1 MNTKLLIKKTINYG
15 IYPESENEDFEISA
29 SDHIMTILAS
39 HGIIKSIYT
48 HTISRAIIPQIL
60 MLSDIY
66 GIDLDIDLGI
76 QQNTI
81 TKEEVENW
89 GDSWCDSFGI
99 DKYIKMLILAK

>member
-1 MNTKLLIKKTINYG
+1 MKTKLLIKKTLDEG

-60 MLSDIY
+60 LLSEMS

-76 QQNTI
+76 HNSI
-81 TKEEVENW
+81 SKEEIKTF

-99 DKYIKMLILAK
+99 DGYIKMLILAK

>member
-1 MNTKLLIKKTINYG
+1 MNTKLLIKKTLNYG

-60 MLSDIY
+60 MLSEIS
-66 GIDLDIDLGI
+66 GIDLDIDLGTY
-76 QQNTI
+76 NSLS
-81 TKEEVENW
+81 KEELEIF
-89 GDSWCDSFGI
+89 GDSIGI
-99 DKYIKMLILAK
+99 DEYIKMLILAK

>member
-1 MNTKLLIKKTINYG
+1 MKTKLLIKKTLNYG

-29 SDHIMTILAS
+29 SNQIMTILES

-60 MLSDIY
+60 MISELS
-66 GIDLDIDLGI
+66 GIELDIDLGKE
-76 QQNTI
+76 NSI
-81 TKEEVENW
+81 TKEELENW

-99 DKYIKMLILAK
+99 DNYLKMLILAK

>member
-1 MNTKLLIKKTINYG
+1 MNTKLLIKKTLNYG

-60 MLSDIY
+60 MLSDIS

-76 QQNTI
+76 HQNSI
-81 TKEEVENW
+81 TKEELENW

>member
-1 MNTKLLIKKTINYG
+1 MNTKLLIKKTLNYG

-60 MLSDIY
+60 MLSEIS
-66 GIDLDIDLGI
+66 GIDIDVDLGI
-76 QQNTI
+76 QNSI
-81 TKEEVENW
+81 TKEELEKW

-99 DKYIKMLILAK
+99 DGYIKMLILAK